1 MASHTTVTLA
11 LQGALVVARQAKQ
24 KLSLSEAQL
33 VTPPSGD
40 EYSTFQEVRNDRL
53 GSDTVEKVPATL
65 LWNPGGFK

>member
-33 VTPPSGD
+33 VTP
-40 EYSTFQEVRNDRL
+40 L
-53 GSDTVEKVPATL
+53 G
-65 LWNPGGFK
+65 